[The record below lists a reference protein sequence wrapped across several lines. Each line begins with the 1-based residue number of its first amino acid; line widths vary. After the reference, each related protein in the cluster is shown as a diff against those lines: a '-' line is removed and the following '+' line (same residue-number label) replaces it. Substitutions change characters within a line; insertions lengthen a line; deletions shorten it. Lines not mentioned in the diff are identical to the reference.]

1 VSVKAAA
8 KDGQSHRVKFECECA
23 NQRGEAVIQG
33 DAEVIAPT
41 EKVKRLRA
49 ILPEVRLHDRGAR
62 YRQLIDMTK
71 GLAPIRTAVVHP
83 VDRYALM
90 GALDAAQANL
100 IVPILI
106 DPEAKIRAT
115 AEAADVDLAPYRLI
129 PTAHS
134 HEAHGGEQFAAPVL
148 VDDAI
153 LDQLEKLAPLAP
165 LHQPHNLAPIRVI
178 GRIAPDV
185 AQVACFDTAFHRTQ
199 PPVSQIYAL
208 PRDLSATG
216 VKRYGFHGLSYDYI
230 ASVLPGLVG
239 DAARGRVAAAHLGNG
254 CSMCAM
260 RNGKSVATTTGF
272 TALEGLPMG
281 TRSGAIDPGVI
292 LYLLTE
298 RGMSVADVS
307 DLLYHRSGLLGMS
320 GISNDMRTLLASNAR
335 EAADAVDL
343 FVYRITRELGSLA
356 AALGGLDV
364 LVFTAGIGEHAAPVR
379 ARVCESAAWLGI
391 RLDAAANLAGGP
403 RISTADSPVSVWVV
417 PTNEELMIARHTLA
431 RTRL

>member
-1 VSVKAAA
+1 VTDVILVLNAGSSSVKFSMFTVDARRQDLALCYRGAIEGIGSNPRFVVTDTDGRRVVDQAIAGRHRAAGGHQGVVQVLHDWIVGRTNELQIVA
-8 KDGQSHRVKFECECA
+8 VGHRV
-23 NQRGEAVIQG
+23 V
-33 DAEVIAPT
+33 
-41 EKVKRLRA
+41 
-49 ILPEVRLHDRGAR
+49 
-62 YRQLIDMTK
+62 
-71 GLAPIRTAVVHP
+71 
-83 VDRYALM
+83 
-90 GALDAAQANL
+90 
-100 IVPILI
+100 
-106 DPEAKIRAT
+106 
-115 AEAADVDLAPYRLI
+115 
-129 PTAHS
+129 
-134 HEAHGGEQFAAPVL
+134 HGGEQFAAPVL

-199 PPVSQIYAL
+199 PLVSQLYAL

-230 ASVLPGLVG
+230 ASVLPGFIG
-239 DAARGRVAAAHLGNG
+239 DAARGRVVAAHLGNG

-260 RNGKSVATTTGF
+260 RDGKSVATTMGF

-320 GISNDMRTLLASNAR
+320 GISNDMRELLASNAR

-343 FVYRITRELGSLA
+343 FVYRISRELGSLA

-431 RTRL
+431 RTRR

>member
-1 VSVKAAA
+1 MTDVILVLNAGSSSVKFSMFTVDSRGQGLRLRYRGALEGIGSDPRFFVADADGRRAVDQPLAGRDIGAGDHAALLPVLHEWIA
-8 KDGQSHRVKFECECA
+8 GHTDHLRVVAVGHRV
-23 NQRGEAVIQG
+23 V
-33 DAEVIAPT
+33 
-41 EKVKRLRA
+41 
-49 ILPEVRLHDRGAR
+49 
-62 YRQLIDMTK
+62 
-71 GLAPIRTAVVHP
+71 
-83 VDRYALM
+83 
-90 GALDAAQANL
+90 
-100 IVPILI
+100 
-106 DPEAKIRAT
+106 
-115 AEAADVDLAPYRLI
+115 
-129 PTAHS
+129 
-134 HEAHGGEQFAAPVL
+134 HGGEQFAAPVL
-148 VDDAI
+148 LDDVI

-178 GRIAPDV
+178 SRIAPDV

-199 PPVSQIYAL
+199 PPVSQLYAL

-216 VKRYGFHGLSYDYI
+216 IKRYGFHGLSYEYI
-230 ASVLPGLVG
+230 ASALPAIVG
-239 DAARGRVAAAHLGNG
+239 DAATGRVVAAHLGNG

-260 RNGKSVATTTGF
+260 RDGTSVATTMGF

-343 FVYRITRELGSLA
+343 FVYRSTRELGSLA

-379 ARVCESAAWLGI
+379 ARVCDSAAWLGI

>member
-1 VSVKAAA
+1 VTDVILVLNAGSSSVKFSMFTVDSRGQDLRLRYRGAIEGIGSDPRFFVADADGRRIVDQPLAGRGIGAGDHAALLPVLHEWIA
-8 KDGQSHRVKFECECA
+8 GHTDHLRVVAVGHRV
-23 NQRGEAVIQG
+23 V
-33 DAEVIAPT
+33 
-41 EKVKRLRA
+41 
-49 ILPEVRLHDRGAR
+49 
-62 YRQLIDMTK
+62 
-71 GLAPIRTAVVHP
+71 
-83 VDRYALM
+83 
-90 GALDAAQANL
+90 
-100 IVPILI
+100 
-106 DPEAKIRAT
+106 
-115 AEAADVDLAPYRLI
+115 
-129 PTAHS
+129 
-134 HEAHGGEQFAAPVL
+134 HGGEQFAAPVL

-165 LHQPHNLAPIRVI
+165 LHQPHNLAPIWVI

-431 RTRL
+431 RTRP